1 MWVNSVGQ
9 GCAGTVLG
17 ELGRLLKAEPCAD
30 ADIHNVK
37 RSLALVGS
45 QATQGAVGVT
55 ARKWHATG
63 KFLLLGSLQKNLFK
77 AKKPSAPVSKETV
90 KWESNMYK

>member
-17 ELGRLLKAEPCAD
+17 ERGTLLRAEPCAD

-37 RSLALVGS
+37 SSLALVGG
-45 QATQGAVGVT
+45 QAIQGAVGVT

-63 KFLLLGSLQKNLFK
+63 KFLLLGSLQKKSF
-77 AKKPSAPVSKETV
+77 
-90 KWESNMYK
+90 

>member
-1 MWVNSVGQ
+1 MWVDSVGQ

-17 ELGRLLKAEPCAD
+17 ELGTFLRAEPCAD

-37 RSLALVGS
+37 RSLALVGG

-55 ARKWHATG
+55 ARKWQATG
-63 KFLLLGSLQKNLFK
+63 KFLLLGSWQKNLFK

-90 KWESNMYK
+90 KWESNM